1 MTTQIA
7 EEDALTWASNI
18 NSEESSP
25 LNSTN
30 SPHCSDDFSA
40 ACTFVTTFTPSFH
53 HTECPD
59 ENGFLPPILDTGAT
73 HCLLPLRWMTNE
85 QASSCKKIHLHVA
98 SGSKVRALLHDN
110 IIYCSTVTR
119 PLISVGQMKSMLDLR
134 FVWNDSSPLLLAC
147 SGGLKYVLLE
157 ATIFHNLPVITSHEM
172 MTLLEA
178 VHTFTATGSLW
189 NAATWSEKLG
199 HKLPL
204 YHWSAPSHPIHLP
217 HDDAAFTDDP
227 QVMFS
232 SMDAVDLLEAA
243 IGDTPPLLSSSS
255 QVVPLQLSSSSSDA
269 LPSSSVIT
277 FNIAD
282 HDPPTEDE
290 QPKKER
296 RAAHENGSSQS
307 QNSLGTMQ
315 GKVRR
320 RTRRR
325 RTGQSSFTNST
336 LSTDVTSGSSTMDI
350 ASTIEKSTDH
360 LCSTDCT
367 HSSDFGCHTS
377 SFTIDHESVQSSVR
391 LLLDHR
397 LPKARQRTNVV
408 TPDYVPRGRLFGGYT
423 TRGEGVTIA
432 SYRFPQV
439 VSAIHDI
446 ASTRPPGFTD
456 EPYLSAQVNASTS
469 LPVHK
474 DKNNHS
480 FTWLIA
486 FGNFSGG
493 RLWIE
498 SPIGTHPPPNP
509 RNAVERK
516 LRGDYHDT
524 HNTWICFDPQLYH
537 ALEEVTSGNRVSIA
551 LFTPK
556 GWNKLTHNC
565 MDELIDIGF
574 YPPHSALSTDAGP
587 TSSTAAASPNSIHT
601 SSRATPTG
609 SVATSTLTLADPLV
623 RDVSSTSLLSSGAC
637 MDSSDLATS
646 IFGPLPSE
654 ALTFNLPQPDDERT
668 LQEWC
673 SSELVS
679 LPSTA
684 LPASDGTVMP
694 LNQREQEELS
704 NTFDQ
709 VTLLNQTC
717 AVGAFKQKAQE
728 KFIGQLGTSIGQ
740 LTLFTLTLP
749 VPLPLQTMALPTS
762 LVGALRLPG
771 FPLLIDVRLLTSRG
785 SVEVCD
791 ALERMVAFFESLQ
804 SEGFTI
810 TDSSRIKRLHSD
822 RAGEFTAP
830 YFERFLTNH
839 KSIYHTFTSGYDPQA
854 NGTAERTVGLV
865 KSLAARALAT
875 AQLDSSY
882 WSYSVRYA
890 AQSLLCHALQRHQR
904 SLPFGSSVVAQ
915 ELDHK
920 NIKFPNSRTVTGR
933 LLFWDHMQDQ
943 VSYILVPPGDDNID
957 FLVYRASIPARL
969 PPAINIDELHWN

>member
-1 MTTQIA
+1 MKRSDATCTSPRLDFTHLSSGWDLRSPPLPSSVTIMTTQIA

-30 SPHCSDDFSA
+30 SPHSSDDFAA
-40 ACTFVTTFTPSFH
+40 ACTFLTTFTPSFH

-59 ENGFLPPILDTGAT
+59 EDGFLPPILDTGAT

-110 IIYCSTVTR
+110 IIYCATVTR

-290 QPKKER
+290 QPKKE
-296 RAAHENGSSQS
+296 EGDGSSQS
-307 QNSLGTMQ
+307 HDSLGTMQ

-336 LSTDVTSGSSTMDI
+336 LSTDVTSGNSTMD
-350 ASTIEKSTDH
+350 AALTTEKSTDH
-360 LCSTDCT
+360 LCSTDCP

-377 SFTIDHESVQSSVR
+377 SFTIDHESVQSSIR

-432 SYRFPQV
+432 SLSDFLRLFPP
-439 VSAIHDI
+439 SM
-446 ASTRPPGFTD
+446 
-456 EPYLSAQVNASTS
+456 TS
-469 LPVHK
+469 HQL
-474 DKNNHS
+474 D
-480 FTWLIA
+480 LLA
-486 FGNFSGG
+486 
-493 RLWIE
+493 LLM
-498 SPIGTHPPPNP
+498 NP
-509 RNAVERK
+509 
-516 LRGDYHDT
+516 
-524 HNTWICFDPQLYH
+524 
-537 ALEEVTSGNRVSIA
+537 
-551 LFTPK
+551 
-556 GWNKLTHNC
+556 
-565 MDELIDIGF
+565 
-574 YPPHSALSTDAGP
+574 
-587 TSSTAAASPNSIHT
+587 
-601 SSRATPTG
+601 
-609 SVATSTLTLADPLV
+609 
-623 RDVSSTSLLSSGAC
+623 TSLLKL
-637 MDSSDLATS
+637 ML
-646 IFGPLPSE
+646 L
-654 ALTFNLPQPDDERT
+654 LLY
-668 LQEWC
+668 L
-673 SSELVS
+673 
-679 LPSTA
+679 ST
-684 LPASDGTVMP
+684 
-694 LNQREQEELS
+694 R
-704 NTFDQ
+704 
-709 VTLLNQTC
+709 
-717 AVGAFKQKAQE
+717 
-728 KFIGQLGTSIGQ
+728 
-740 LTLFTLTLP
+740 
-749 VPLPLQTMALPTS
+749 
-762 LVGALRLPG
+762 
-771 FPLLIDVRLLTSRG
+771 
-785 SVEVCD
+785 
-791 ALERMVAFFESLQ
+791 
-804 SEGFTI
+804 TI
-810 TDSSRIKRLHSD
+810 TI
-822 RAGEFTAP
+822 
-830 YFERFLTNH
+830 
-839 KSIYHTFTSGYDPQA
+839 
-854 NGTAERTVGLV
+854 TV
-865 KSLAARALAT
+865 
-875 AQLDSSY
+875 
-882 WSYSVRYA
+882 
-890 AQSLLCHALQRHQR
+890 LL
-904 SLPFGSSVVAQ
+904 G
-915 ELDHK
+915 
-920 NIKFPNSRTVTGR
+920 
-933 LLFWDHMQDQ
+933 
-943 VSYILVPPGDDNID
+943 
-957 FLVYRASIPARL
+957 
-969 PPAINIDELHWN
+969 